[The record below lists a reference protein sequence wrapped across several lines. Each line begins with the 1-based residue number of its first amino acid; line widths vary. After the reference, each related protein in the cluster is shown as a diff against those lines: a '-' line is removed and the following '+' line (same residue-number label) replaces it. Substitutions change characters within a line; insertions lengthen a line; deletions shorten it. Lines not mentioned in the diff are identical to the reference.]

1 MLTIGRLAGGAA
13 SADYYLKRGADCP
26 DEPDRQRSGADLD
39 YYTDDADH
47 AGVWVGRGAESLGLS
62 GALDAAGEQRLRALL
77 DGCGADGAAL
87 VPPVMR
93 ADPRG
98 LVPARPLVAAITE
111 RASEF
116 GCPPSALFEDDRLAD
131 AFTRVAAAVAADRR
145 VPRRPRASAHSE
157 LARELT
163 LSAGL
168 DPAAV
173 FQSSD
178 GRNALST
185 ALAHAGARV
194 DVRRS
199 GLDLTFSA
207 PKSVSSLFAL
217 GGSDVAGEVRAAHRR
232 AVEQTLGYLEWLAA
246 TAMRGRNEDGH
257 PPRIAT
263 DGWVAVAFEHVASRA
278 DDPQLHT
285 HVVVP
290 NVVRGVDG
298 RWSAFDT
305 REVYRQALTGGYVY
319 QAVLR
324 GELTKRLGVRWGA
337 VRRGV
342 AEIDGIPSGLRRL
355 FSTRREQ
362 VVDHLERTGRSGP
375 KAATVATLATRGR
388 KSGEGEPTL
397 RQRWLSRATE
407 AGFDPATVIAATVH
421 RSTRVA
427 TIAARR
433 IANTVLGPR
442 GVTRRRSSF
451 DRRELLRAV
460 CEAVPAGAPVTVGQL
475 RDLATTL
482 VRDERTVALLPGAPA
497 AVRRYSTTELLATEQ
512 GAVWAAEARAGEGVG
527 TVATEQVEAAL
538 SGTGL
543 SDEQAAAVRRITT
556 SGAGVDVLVG
566 PAGAGKTAALSA
578 ARAAWS
584 DAGLAVRGVSLAALA
599 ARTLADGA
607 GIPSTSITRLFNAIE
622 REGLD
627 RVLPAGGVLVVDEAS
642 MVSTRQLARLIGLTS
657 HASTKLVLVG
667 DPAQLPEIEAGGLF
681 AALARSLPSA
691 RLTGNVRQRAG
702 WERDALIDLRDGD
715 VLAAV
720 DRYQE
725 RGRVHVADTIVDLR
739 ARIVDTY
746 LDAKAGGSDALM
758 LTSTRADARA
768 LNRLARRVLSER
780 GELAGEGMRVH
791 VGRRSLE
798 FQVGDAVVV
807 TANDYQRGLYNGT
820 RGVVTAADNTSV
832 TLADGRREVT
842 LPREEI
848 AAGKLDHG
856 YALTCHRAQGVTVDV
871 GLLYASRSLSREAG
885 YVGMS
890 RGREANELFATWEA
904 LIPEADGDVDGP
916 REPEP
921 LAAERAEVTE
931 AALVQRLE
939 TRTAQQLAS
948 AQSTRMERWW
958 RNPPPLQRQA
968 HRR

>member
-13 SADYYLKRGADCP
+13 SADYYLKRGAECS
-26 DEPDRQRSGADLD
+26 DEPERQRSGANLD
-39 YYTDDADH
+39 YYTDDGDH
-47 AGVWVGRGAESLGLS
+47 TGLWLGRGAESLGLS
-62 GALDAAGEQRLRALL
+62 GELDAAGEQRLRALL
-77 DGCGADGAAL
+77 DGSGADGAAL

-98 LVPARPLVAAITE
+98 LLPARPLVTAVTE
-111 RASEF
+111 RAAKLGVPTSTLLPDE
-116 GCPPSALFEDDRLAD
+116 RLAD
-131 AFTRVAAAVAADRR
+131 AFARAAAAVAADRR
-145 VPRRPRASAHSE
+145 MPRRPRASLPAD
-157 LARELT
+157 LARELA
-163 LSAGL
+163 LGAGL
-168 DPAAV
+168 DPSLV
-173 FQSSD
+173 F
-178 GRNALST
+178 RNADGSDILTS

-207 PKSVSSLFAL
+207 PKSVSTLFAL
-217 GGSDVAGEVRAAHRR
+217 GDSDVAREVRAAHRA
-232 AVEQTLGYLEWLAA
+232 AVEQTVGYLESLAA

-298 RWSAFDT
+298 RWSALDT
-305 REVYRQALTGGYVY
+305 REVYRQAQTGGYVY

-324 GELTKRLGVRWGA
+324 GELTQRLGVRWGA

-342 AEIDGIPSGLRRL
+342 AEIDGIPSGLRQL
-355 FSTRREQ
+355 FSTRRGE
-362 VVDHLERTGRSGP
+362 VVAHLERTGRSGP
-375 KAATVATLATRGR
+375 KAATFATFLTRRR
-388 KSGEGEPTL
+388 KSGEPEPTL
-397 RQRWLSRATE
+397 RQRWLSRAAE
-407 AGFDPATVIAATVH
+407 AEFDPVQLVVATVH
-421 RSTRVA
+421 RTTRVA
-427 TIAARR
+427 TVEARR
-433 IANTVLGPR
+433 IANAVLGPR

-460 CEAVPAGAPVTVGQL
+460 CEAIPPGATVTVERL
-475 RDLATTL
+475 RELATTL
-482 VRDERTVALLPGAPA
+482 VRDKRTVALLPGAPTS
-497 AVRRYSTTELLATEQ
+497 VRRYSTTELLATEQ

-527 TVATEQVEAAL
+527 TVEPERTEVAL

-543 SDEQAAAVRRITT
+543 SAEQAAAVRRVTT

-578 ARAAWS
+578 ARTAWS

-622 REGLD
+622 RDGLE

-642 MVSTRQLARLIGLTS
+642 MVSTRDLARLITLTTA
-657 HASTKLVLVG
+657 ASTKLVLVG

-691 RLTGNVRQRAG
+691 RLTGNVRQREG
-702 WERDALIDLRDGD
+702 WERDALIDLREGD
-715 VLAAV
+715 VLNAV
-720 DRYQE
+720 DSYRDH
-725 RGRVHVADTIVDLR
+725 GRVHVADTIVELR
-739 ARIVDTY
+739 ARIVETY
-746 LDAKAGGSDALM
+746 LDAKADGGDALM

-768 LNRLARRVLSER
+768 LNRLARRSLAER
-780 GELAGEGMRVH
+780 GELARDGMRVQ

-798 FQVGDAVVV
+798 FCVGDAVVV

-820 RGVVTAADNTSV
+820 RGVVTAADSDAV
-832 TLADGRREVT
+832 TLTDGLREVT

-848 AAGKLDHG
+848 VVGKLDHG

-890 RGREANELFATWEA
+890 RGRLANELFATWEA
-904 LIPEADGDVDGP
+904 LVPEVDGDVDGP
-916 REPEP
+916 RE
-921 LAAERAEVTE
+921 AAPTGTERAEVTE

-948 AQSTRMERWW
+948 AQSAATERWW
-958 RNPPPLQRQA
+958 RETPPQQQRVF
-968 HRR
+968 RR